1 MEDIEERVALVL
13 DALFQQGDQV
23 LDVVRVPAAH
33 PGRAGGEGQPDRID
47 RIVDV
52 RVREGL
58 RLHAEFQGRRG
69 LALRQ
74 AVHAVVMDDI
84 QHVEVPAAR
93 VHEVAATDP
102 EAVSVAAQAEDLELR
117 IRELHPG
124 RIGEGAPVQRVD
136 SIGLHVVNRLRRASD
151 PRDDRHAMR
160 LHPQFREGHLNRPED
175 TEVAASRAPVVV
187 DLRREVGG
195 LQDLLKRHG
204 STPSSWGPFPSP
216 RTGGPRRAP
225 CSTSAGRCTSG

>member
-1 MEDIEERVALVL
+1 
-13 DALFQQGDQV
+13 
-23 LDVVRVPAAH
+23 
-33 PGRAGGEGQPDRID
+33 
-47 RIVDV
+47 
-52 RVREGL
+52 
-58 RLHAEFQGRRG
+58 
-69 LALRQ
+69 ALRQ

-151 PRDDRHAMR
+151 PRDDRHPMR

-175 TEVAASRAPVVV
+175 TEVAACRAPVVEPQDTMPV
-187 DLRREVGG
+187 PASFGPKYLSFTSWGISCAARSSFANRFSIIALRRP
-195 LQDLLKRHG
+195 G
-204 STPSSWGPFPSP
+204 SSVMWPISSCSSPVFQKIVPSWPGNARADTGPLP
-216 RTGGPRRAP
+216 RSNRL
-225 CSTSAGRCTSG
+225 